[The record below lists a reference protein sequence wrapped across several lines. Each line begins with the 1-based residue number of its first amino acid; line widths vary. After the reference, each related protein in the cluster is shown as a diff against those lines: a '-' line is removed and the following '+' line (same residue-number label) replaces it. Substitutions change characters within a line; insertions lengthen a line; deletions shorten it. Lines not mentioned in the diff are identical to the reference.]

1 MVRDTTPTS
10 YMFDIDRT
18 HLPEKV
24 RGTNLRDIKSV
35 CVCGGGGGARPPR
48 DLHPCKYIMNMETFL
63 NGFVPNM
70 RGRLCEPNG
79 RSRFS
84 SN

>member
-35 CVCGGGGGARPPR
+35 CGGGGTSPAWSTPLQIHHEYGNIFKWIRAEYER
-48 DLHPCKYIMNMETFL
+48 
-63 NGFVPNM
+63 
-70 RGRLCEPNG
+70 
-79 RSRFS
+79 
-84 SN
+84 